1 VHDPFETLL
10 RTNLGGGTDGTAA
23 MTLVQPMI
31 AEPRN
36 TVVVWISDFYESR
49 VEELFA
55 SMAAI
60 HRSGAK
66 FIPVGSVNSSGSGSV
81 SPWFKERFKDQGTP
95 VISGHI
101 RKLVREL
108 KTFLA

>member
-1 VHDPFETLL
+1 
-10 RTNLGGGTDGTAA
+10 
-23 MTLVQPMI
+23 M
-31 AEPRN
+31 
-36 TVVVWISDFYESR
+36 VWISDFYESR

-66 FIPVGSVNSSGSGSV
+66 FIPVGSVNSSGQGSV
-81 SPWFKERFKDQGTP
+81 NSWFRERFKDQGTP

-101 RKLVREL
+101 KKLVHEL
-108 KTFLA
+108 KTFLT

>member
-1 VHDPFETLL
+1 
-10 RTNLGGGTDGTAA
+10 
-23 MTLVQPMI
+23 
-31 AEPRN
+31 
-36 TVVVWISDFYESR
+36 VVVWISDFYETR
-49 VEELFA
+49 VEELFE

-66 FIPVGSVNSSGSGSV
+66 FIPVGSVNSSGSASV
-81 SPWFKERFKDQGTP
+81 NPWFKERFKDQGTP

-101 RKLVREL
+101 RKLVHEL